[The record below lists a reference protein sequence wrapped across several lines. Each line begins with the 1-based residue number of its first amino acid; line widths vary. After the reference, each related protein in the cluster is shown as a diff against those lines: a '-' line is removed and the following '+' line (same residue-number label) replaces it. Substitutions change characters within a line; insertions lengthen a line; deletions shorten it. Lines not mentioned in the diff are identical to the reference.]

1 MSRALAL
8 GLVFA
13 LGVALAAPAIAPAPA
28 SAATGT
34 EVAGGLPTVPW
45 QKIGQWIL
53 KNALTL
59 LMLADEILRDLGGP
73 DAPENEPPPLTLE
86 AG

>member
-8 GLVFA
+8 ALVFA
-13 LGVALAAPAIAPAPA
+13 FGIVLAAPVLAPAH
-28 SAATGT
+28 AATHT
-34 EVAGGLPTVPW
+34 EVSGGLPTVPW

-73 DAPENEPPPLTLE
+73 DAPENEPPPLTVE